1 MRDRDIGSGRSSLP
15 AGSLM
20 WYSIPGSQP
29 DEPKADTQPLS
40 HPASLPLAL
49 NYLHRPW
56 FLHCTDISSLRPG
69 FDGHES
75 FHATFISQVMSTVF
89 DFFTWQK
96 LLVFLSFVF
105 SVFQRNRRH

>member
-49 NYLHRPW
+49 NYLHRP
-56 FLHCTDISSLRPG
+56 
-69 FDGHES
+69 
-75 FHATFISQVMSTVF
+75 
-89 DFFTWQK
+89 
-96 LLVFLSFVF
+96 
-105 SVFQRNRRH
+105 